1 MEDIKKIKTII
12 SKINRKCDK
21 EHISL
26 YDVLKKLNISIPKFL
41 EAIGFKFEFNENLN
55 NSLLELFSAVDTR
68 INFNPAMEN
77 LDSDEIEIYS
87 SNLNMIF
94 HFNNKMY
101 AVNKNKKNI
110 LNEYIYYEEES
121 AINANNILV
130 SYKLETTIEL
140 KKTKTRIIT
149 RKYPLKHMKIKVT
162 YNNGSYEFI
171 INEDMLQ
178 NDLDYI
184 LKLLNSGNYAG
195 AYVILNKYPCCIKII
210 DDDKKIE

>member
-26 YDVLKKLNISIPKFL
+26 YDVLNKLNISIFKFL

-110 LNEYIYYEEES
+110 LNEYIYYEE
-121 AINANNILV
+121 
-130 SYKLETTIEL
+130 
-140 KKTKTRIIT
+140 
-149 RKYPLKHMKIKVT
+149 
-162 YNNGSYEFI
+162 
-171 INEDMLQ
+171 
-178 NDLDYI
+178 
-184 LKLLNSGNYAG
+184 
-195 AYVILNKYPCCIKII
+195 
-210 DDDKKIE
+210 